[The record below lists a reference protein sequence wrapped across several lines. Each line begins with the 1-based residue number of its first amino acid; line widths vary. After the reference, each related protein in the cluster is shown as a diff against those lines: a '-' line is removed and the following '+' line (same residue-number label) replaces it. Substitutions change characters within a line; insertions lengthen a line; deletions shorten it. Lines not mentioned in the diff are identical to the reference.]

1 MSVGIF
7 SGDGHLPV
15 NIPFQLLVRV
25 LEVHVRED
33 VTGKRTVGTVGN
45 KSVNSVSKVLVG
57 ALEGIRE
64 VPALVALMAL
74 GVFLDVTSSGPEDVF
89 ILLHGN
95 FVGITTTV
103 GVSSRWSRVAS

>member
-1 MSVGIF
+1 MGYHS
-7 SGDGHLPV
+7 LT
-15 NIPFQLLVRV
+15 NIDT
-25 LEVHVRED
+25 HSDTYIWKD
-33 VTGKRTVGTVGN
+33 VTGKRTACTVGN
-45 KSVNSVSKVLVG
+45 KSVHPVSKVLVG